1 MSIEIIGQEK
11 AMSVPKVVGISGN
24 FTRPSRTRSLVELI
38 AAQTAHELG
47 ATSECFDLVDAG
59 SRLGATFSR
68 ADAAPEHENVWKAVE
83 ACSVLVVGSPVY
95 KASYTGLL
103 KHFFDLFDMNA
114 LKARPVIVAATG
126 RAPQHALMI
135 EHQMRPLFG
144 FFSAHPVPTGIY
156 VTEAD
161 YSAEGLTES
170 MSKRVA
176 AAATEAARA
185 WRSLPA

>member
-1 MSIEIIGQEK
+1 LEGK
-11 AMSVPKVVGISGN
+11 AMSSPKVIGISGN

-38 AAQTAHELG
+38 TAQTAHELG
-47 ATSECFDLVDAG
+47 ATSECFDLIDAG
-59 SRLGATFSR
+59 PRLGATFSR
-68 ADAAPEHENVWKAVE
+68 SDATPEHESIWKAIE

-114 LKARPVIVAATG
+114 LTARPVIVAATG
-126 RAPQHALMI
+126 RAPGHALMI

-144 FFSAHPVPTGIY
+144 FFGAHPVPTGIF

-161 YSAEGLTES
+161 YMTDGKLAES
-170 MSKRVA
+170 ISKRVA
-176 AAATEAARA
+176 TATTEAAQA
-185 WRSLPA
+185 WRSRLG

>member
-1 MSIEIIGQEK
+1 LEDK
-11 AMSVPKVVGISGN
+11 AMSPPNVVGISGN

-47 ATSECFDLVDAG
+47 ATSECFDLIDAG
-59 SRLGATFSR
+59 PRLGATFSR
-68 ADAAPEHENVWKAVE
+68 SDAAPEHESIWKAIE

-103 KHFFDLFDMNA
+103 KHFFDLFDPNA
-114 LKARPVIVAATG
+114 LRARPVIVAATG

-144 FFSAHPVPTGIY
+144 FFSAHPVPTAIY

-161 YSAEGLTES
+161 YTTDGGLTES

>member
-1 MSIEIIGQEK
+1 MS
-11 AMSVPKVVGISGN
+11 SPKVVGISGN

-38 AAQTAHELG
+38 AAQTARELG

-59 SRLGATFSR
+59 PRLGATFSR
-68 ADAAPEHENVWKAVE
+68 SDAAPEHEIVWKAVE

-114 LKARPVIVAATG
+114 LKGRPVIVAATA

-144 FFSAHPVPTGIY
+144 FFSAHPVPTGVY

-161 YSAEGLTES
+161 YSAEGGLTES

-176 AAATEAARA
+176 VAAAEAARV

>member
-1 MSIEIIGQEK
+1 MRSPNI
-11 AMSVPKVVGISGN
+11 VGISGN

-38 AAQTAHELG
+38 AARTAHEIGG
-47 ATSECFDLVDAG
+47 ASECFDLVDAG
-59 SRLGATFSR
+59 PRLGATFSR
-68 ADAAPEHENVWKAVE
+68 SDATPEHERVWKAVE
-83 ACSVLVVGSPVY
+83 GCSVLVVGSPVY

-114 LKARPVIVAATG
+114 LKGRPVILAATG

-144 FFSAHPVPTGIY
+144 FFSAHPLPTGVY
-156 VTEAD
+156 VTDAD
-161 YSAEGLTES
+161 YSTEAGLSEA

-176 AAATEAARA
+176 AAADEAARA

>member
-1 MSIEIIGQEK
+1 M
-11 AMSVPKVVGISGN
+11 
-24 FTRPSRTRSLVELI
+24 
-38 AAQTAHELG
+38 
-47 ATSECFDLVDAG
+47 
-59 SRLGATFSR
+59 
-68 ADAAPEHENVWKAVE
+68 
-83 ACSVLVVGSPVY
+83 Y

-114 LKARPVIVAATG
+114 LRARPVIVAATG

-144 FFSAHPVPTGIY
+144 FFGAHPVPTGIY

-161 YSAEGLTES
+161 YMTEGGLTES

-185 WRSLPA
+185 WRSLLA